1 MTWGVS
7 PLLAARSSTTDEM
20 MDNAISSSLEH
31 GLINEGDLVTITAG
45 APVGISGT
53 TNLIKVDVVG
63 KPIADGQ
70 GIGKRIAIGKAKLVR
85 TADEANE
92 KIEEGDIMI
101 AHMTDRDYVPA
112 MKKASA
118 VVTFSGGLT
127 SHPAIVGLNIGIPVV
142 VNTGDISDDFKDGEI
157 LTVDGVRGL
166 VYRGQA
172 HLK

>member
-1 MTWGVS
+1 
-7 PLLAARSSTTDEM
+7 
-20 MDNAISSSLEH
+20 
-31 GLINEGDLVTITAG
+31 
-45 APVGISGT
+45 
-53 TNLIKVDVVG
+53 
-63 KPIADGQ
+63 
-70 GIGKRIAIGKAKLVR
+70 
-85 TADEANE
+85 
-92 KIEEGDIMI
+92 
-101 AHMTDRDYVPA
+101 

-172 HLK
+172 NLK